1 MPLWPRLGKLWVN
14 EAQRLRD
21 RLGHCQDLDVLVR
34 LSGPRQPLAPWRSRL
49 MPLIGARQRTHVVAA
64 ARLAGRL
71 FAEKPR
77 AFRRRLL
84 ALWEHRT
91 EAAEPPESSSSPG
104 RYCRRPAMTLP
115 LA

>member
-1 MPLWPRLGKLWVN
+1 MELVVPLWPKLGRLWVN

-21 RLGHCQDLDVLVR
+21 RLGHHQDLDVLAR
-34 LSGPRQPLAPWRSRL
+34 MTAPHQPLAHWRTRL
-49 MPLIGARQRTHVVAA
+49 MPLIATRQRAHVVAG

-84 ALWEHRT
+84 ALWE
-91 EAAEPPESSSSPG
+91 
-104 RYCRRPAMTLP
+104 CRGETPSTADETDHGQS
-115 LA
+115 